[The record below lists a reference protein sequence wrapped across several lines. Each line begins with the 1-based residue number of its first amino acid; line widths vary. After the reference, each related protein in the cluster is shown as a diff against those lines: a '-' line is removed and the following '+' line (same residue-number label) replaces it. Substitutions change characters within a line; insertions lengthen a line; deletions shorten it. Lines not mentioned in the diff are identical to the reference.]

1 MKIKHFLPLLLLLGS
16 NEMLTAQEIALTPQP
31 AHLTVKD
38 GRFEFGN
45 QLKAKVTP
53 YQETASVWS
62 LNHSKGIARSNRHQ
76 GFIYSKEA
84 KARIILDLNPQ
95 LPAEAYK
102 LNVSKN
108 KSGSKPPVRQV
119 SIMRYKR

>member
-45 QLKAKVTP
+45 QLL
-53 YQETASVWS
+53 S
-62 LNHSKGIARSNRHQ
+62 LIHI
-76 GFIYSKEA
+76 
-84 KARIILDLNPQ
+84 
-95 LPAEAYK
+95 
-102 LNVSKN
+102 
-108 KSGSKPPVRQV
+108 
-119 SIMRYKR
+119 

>member
-53 YQETASVWS
+53 YQGAILSSAVTAPP
-62 LNHSKGIARSNRHQ
+62 AR
-76 GFIYSKEA
+76 
-84 KARIILDLNPQ
+84 
-95 LPAEAYK
+95 
-102 LNVSKN
+102 
-108 KSGSKPPVRQV
+108 
-119 SIMRYKR
+119 MRLT

>member
-1 MKIKHFLPLLLLLGS
+1 MA
-16 NEMLTAQEIALTPQP
+16 TAFII
-31 AHLTVKD
+31 TVKD

-53 YQETASVWS
+53 YQGDSIRMVFESFKKELQEAT
-62 LNHSKGIARSNRHQ
+62 GIKVSSTQ
-76 GFIYSKEA
+76 KEA

-102 LNVSKN
+102 LNVSKKN
-108 KSGSKPPVRQV
+108 MVDREIAEYMNMARRTVNTRRQKAYRLLKEL
-119 SIMRYKR
+119 MGGEADD

>member
-45 QLKAKVTP
+45 QLKAKSHSLSGRQHP
-53 YQETASVWS
+53 YG
-62 LNHSKGIARSNRHQ
+62 L
-76 GFIYSKEA
+76 
-84 KARIILDLNPQ
+84 
-95 LPAEAYK
+95 
-102 LNVSKN
+102 
-108 KSGSKPPVRQV
+108 
-119 SIMRYKR
+119 